1 MKKPAALIFFLL
13 SGFLSFSQSDS
24 GFRIHQGI
32 LAGVGTVGVG
42 RMPATGILNAYIT
55 GSLEYYT
62 EKNISIR
69 GDGYYFVNSLS
80 GGSPLTQNSSIYFGA
95 FYHFNT
101 HSAFDPFIG
110 VQPGASV
117 TRMLAVDFYGNNAAY
132 SDNAEVCPLASV
144 VAGFNFYGDRWF
156 HIRFDVRYTAGWYL
170 APGSASGLVLPD
182 DYNISELSFNF
193 GLGWNLDVYSRQKRN
208 KNITP

>member
-1 MKKPAALIFFLL
+1 
-13 SGFLSFSQSDS
+13 
-24 GFRIHQGI
+24 
-32 LAGVGTVGVG
+32 
-42 RMPATGILNAYIT
+42 
-55 GSLEYYT
+55 
-62 EKNISIR
+62 
-69 GDGYYFVNSLS
+69 
-80 GGSPLTQNSSIYFGA
+80 
-95 FYHFNT
+95 
-101 HSAFDPFIG
+101 
-110 VQPGASV
+110 
-117 TRMLAVDFYGNNAAY
+117 MLAVDFYGNNAAY

-170 APGSASGLVLPD
+170 APGSASGAVQPD